1 MLTRRHLR
9 AKVMQAL
16 YAYRQSHSQDMA
28 VAEKNLLTGIDRIMD
43 LYAMQTALLFSVV
56 RMADAKIEAR
66 RGKRFATPE
75 ELNPNMKFV
84 RNPVLAAM
92 EENKKLSEA
101 ASKYASSWADR
112 SEYVE
117 AALGQLEASP
127 KYGEYMD
134 SQDDSFGTHKRFAIY
149 VFKNVIAPSDALL
162 DYYEDCNMEW
172 AADIQVANTMLLKTM
187 EDIKEENPSGFEI
200 PSLYKDEGD
209 REFAVRLLR
218 ETEKGSAQYKAMIEQ
233 KAENWDSERIAMVDF
248 ILMEMAIAEFMSFPS
263 IPTKVT
269 LNEYIEISKDYSTA
283 KSRIFVNGILD
294 RILAWLE
301 ADGKIKKAGRGLM

>member
-92 EENKKLSEA
+92 EGNKKLPE
-101 ASKYASSWADR
+101 
-112 SEYVE
+112 
-117 AALGQLEASP
+117 
-127 KYGEYMD
+127 
-134 SQDDSFGTHKRFAIY
+134 
-149 VFKNVIAPSDALL
+149 
-162 DYYEDCNMEW
+162 
-172 AADIQVANTMLLKTM
+172 
-187 EDIKEENPSGFEI
+187 
-200 PSLYKDEGD
+200 
-209 REFAVRLLR
+209 
-218 ETEKGSAQYKAMIEQ
+218 
-233 KAENWDSERIAMVDF
+233 
-248 ILMEMAIAEFMSFPS
+248 
-263 IPTKVT
+263 
-269 LNEYIEISKDYSTA
+269 
-283 KSRIFVNGILD
+283 
-294 RILAWLE
+294 
-301 ADGKIKKAGRGLM
+301 

>member
-92 EENKKLSEA
+92 EGNKKLSEA

-117 AALGQLEASP
+117 P
-127 KYGEYMD
+127 
-134 SQDDSFGTHKRFAIY
+134 
-149 VFKNVIAPSDALL
+149 PSDAPL

-233 KAENWDSERIAMVDF
+233 SRKLGQRTNSDGRF
-248 ILMEMAIAEFMSFPS
+248 HPYG
-263 IPTKVT
+263 
-269 LNEYIEISKDYSTA
+269 NGH
-283 KSRIFVNGILD
+283 SRIYELSQHTYQSHAQ
-294 RILAWLE
+294 RIHRNIERLFHGQKPHIRQRHSRPDIGMARSRRQNKE
-301 ADGKIKKAGRGLM
+301 SRTRAVVTFFHKFENTHTFT